1 MPESISR
8 LMDGE
13 VDDTEIEVVCGQL
26 RRPDAVATWV
36 CYHVIGDSLRG
47 SPSPRPGFAARFAAR
62 LASEPT
68 VIAPHAQ
75 SRSQPTRPVPVP
87 WAVAASV
94 AAISVVGW
102 VAYATLDT
110 SPTAIAKAREAATV
124 RAAQVRPPAVPADYL
139 LAHREYSPT
148 APIEGIGPGLR
159 TASAISPNARP

>member
-1 MPESISR
+1 MPDSISR

-13 VDDTEIEVVCGQL
+13 LDDSEIEIVCGRL
-26 RRPDAVATWV
+26 RRPDAVAAWV

-47 SPSPRPGFAARFAAR
+47 GPAPTPGFGDRFAAR

-68 VIAPHAQ
+68 VIAPGAQ
-75 SRSQPTRPVPVP
+75 RSRPVPVA

-94 AAISVVGW
+94 AAVSVVGW
-102 VAYATLDT
+102 IAFTTLDT

-124 RAAQVRPPAVPADYL
+124 RAAEVRPLVVPNDYL

-148 APIEGIGPGLR
+148 APIEGISPGFR
-159 TASAISPNARP
+159 TAAATSPAARP

>member
-1 MPESISR
+1 MVMAESISR

-13 VDDTEIEVVCGQL
+13 VDETEIDVVCAEL

-36 CYHVIGDSLRG
+36 CYHVIGDTLRRG
-47 SPSPRPGFAARFAAR
+47 PMPVAGFAERFAAR

-68 VIAPHAQ
+68 VLAPHAQ
-75 SRSQPTRPVPVP
+75 PTRPIPVP

-102 VAYATLDT
+102 VAYATFDT

-124 RAAQVRPPAVPADYL
+124 RAAQVRPPAVPLDYL

-159 TASAISPNARP
+159 TAAAVSPAVRQ

>member
-13 VDDTEIEVVCGQL
+13 VDDTEFEVVCGQL
-26 RRPDAVATWV
+26 RRPDAIATWV
-36 CYHVIGDSLRG
+36 CYHVIGDTLRG
-47 SPSPRPGFAARFAAR
+47 GRSPTPGFASRFATR
-62 LASEPT
+62 LASELT

-75 SRSQPTRPVPVP
+75 PTRPVPLA

-94 AAISVVGW
+94 AAVSVVGW

-110 SPTAIAKAREAATV
+110 SQTAIAKAREAATV

-148 APIEGIGPGLR
+148 VPIEGIGPGLR
-159 TASAISPNARP
+159 TASAIGPEARP

>member
-13 VDDTEIEVVCGQL
+13 VEDTEVEIVCGQL
-26 RRPDAVATWV
+26 QRPDAVATWV
-36 CYHVIGDSLRG
+36 CYHVIGDTLRG
-47 SPSPRPGFAARFAAR
+47 GPTPTPGFAARFAAR
-62 LASEPT
+62 FASEPT
-68 VIAPHAQ
+68 VIAPGAQ
-75 SRSQPTRPVPVP
+75 RSRPVPFA

-94 AAISVVGW
+94 AAVSVVTW
-102 VAYATLDT
+102 VAFATLDT

-159 TASAISPNARP
+159 TASAISPDVRP

>member
-1 MPESISR
+1 MPDSISR

-13 VDDTEIEVVCGQL
+13 IDNTEFEVVCGQL
-26 RRPDAVATWV
+26 RRPEAIATWV
-36 CYHVIGDSLRG
+36 CYHVIGDTLRG
-47 SPSPRPGFAARFAAR
+47 GPSPTPGFASRFAER

-75 SRSQPTRPVPVP
+75 PARPVPLA

-110 SPTAIAKAREAATV
+110 SPTAIAKAREAATI

-148 APIEGIGPGLR
+148 VPIEGIGPGLR
-159 TASAISPNARP
+159 TASAIGAEPRP

>member
-1 MPESISR
+1 MPDSISR

-13 VDDTEIEVVCGQL
+13 LDDSEIEIVCGRL

-47 SPSPRPGFAARFAAR
+47 GPAPTRGFGERFAAR

-68 VIAPHAQ
+68 VIAPGAQ
-75 SRSQPTRPVPVP
+75 RSRPVPVA

-94 AAISVVGW
+94 AAVSVVGW
-102 VAYATLDT
+102 IAFTTLDT
-110 SPTAIAKAREAATV
+110 SPTAIARAREAATV
-124 RAAQVRPPAVPADYL
+124 RAAEVRPRVVPNDYL

-148 APIEGIGPGLR
+148 APIEGISPGFR
-159 TASAISPNARP
+159 TAAAITPAAQP

>member
-1 MPESISR
+1 MPDSISR

-13 VDDTEIEVVCGQL
+13 LDNSEIEIVCGRL
-26 RRPDAVATWV
+26 RRPDAVAAWV

-47 SPSPRPGFAARFAAR
+47 GPAPTPGFGDRFAAR

-68 VIAPHAQ
+68 VIAPGAQ
-75 SRSQPTRPVPVP
+75 RSRPVPVA

-94 AAISVVGW
+94 AAVSVVGW
-102 VAYATLDT
+102 IAFTTLDT

-124 RAAQVRPPAVPADYL
+124 RAAEVRPLVVPNDYL

-148 APIEGIGPGLR
+148 APIEGISPGFR
-159 TASAISPNARP
+159 TAAAISPAARP